1 MEARPRRD
9 SYQCASIRSR
19 WPSSRSLRAAPLA
32 AQTPN
37 DVAGVTAVVERFHA
51 ALKTGDAAAA
61 SQLIADDAL
70 FLEAG
75 GVETRSEYVTSHL
88 PVDIEFE
95 KAVTTMRGPI
105 RVVVVGDAAWAT
117 STSDLGLDFLGQKT
131 LLA

>member
-1 MEARPRRD
+1 MEARPRKD
-9 SYQCASIRSR
+9 SHQCASIRSR

-75 GVETRSEYVTSHL
+75 GVETRSEYVTNHL

-95 KAVTTMRGPI
+95 KAVDHHAGTDPGRRG
-105 RVVVVGDAAWAT
+105 RDAAWAT